1 MHAQKQSFFGFGWM
15 GYANLS
21 KSDQCLIFVESMST
35 KGKRGLTFNSDSKLM
50 QLHVWLCGAEVPKQF
65 CIFSRTLKAKILSP
79 FSVLEAKLTAVLNI
93 FSHDFINKEVKA
105 VGLKSF

>member
-1 MHAQKQSFFGFGWM
+1 MHAQKQPFFGFGWM

-35 KGKRGLTFNSDSKLM
+35 KGKRGLTFNSDSELM

-93 FSHDFINKEVKA
+93 FYHDFINKEVKA